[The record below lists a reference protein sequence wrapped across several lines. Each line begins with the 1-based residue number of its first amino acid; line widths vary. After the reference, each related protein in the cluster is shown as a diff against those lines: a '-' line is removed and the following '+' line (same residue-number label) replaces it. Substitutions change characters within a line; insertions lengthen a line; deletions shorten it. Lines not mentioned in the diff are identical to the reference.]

1 MYRYRPI
8 KLYATLLASLVFLG
22 SCSGGGGSSVSSFD
36 QSAML
41 KQLID
46 NVILPS
52 YQDVS
57 KQAQSLDASLQA
69 LCSSVNESNLLAA
82 QEAWKNTQG
91 ALKGIE
97 GFSFGPYK
105 KSGLDAKMDF
115 WPTRPDDIESTI
127 NNNPELTQEAAANL
141 GAPVK
146 GLPALEYLLF
156 NPAGDNATIVSALS
170 NSKRCTYLKA
180 LGQDLNANATLLYNA
195 WAPDQGSYGLSLAM
209 AGQGSQDYPSLNTA
223 INDIINNMSSM
234 IEQAKDTKLGKPLG
248 YKDGGVPQP
257 NSVESPYSRYSLQD
271 LIRNFEGLQDFYLGS
286 YNGNSGLS
294 LHAFVQSKSVNL
306 ASEMEIAIAKAI
318 TALKA
323 IPEPLSQSVVDQAAL
338 VDAAYIEIRNV
349 QDLLRG
355 PISSL
360 LGVTVSFSDSDGD

>member
-1 MYRYRPI
+1 MNRRHSK
-8 KLYATLLASLVFLG
+8 KLLSTLFSSLIILG
-22 SCSGGGGSSVSSFD
+22 SCSGGGGSGEPSFD

-41 KQLID
+41 KQLVD

-52 YQDVS
+52 YQDFS
-57 KQAQSLDASLQA
+57 NQGQNLSTSLQT
-69 LCSSVNESNLLAA
+69 LCGTVNESNLQAA
-82 QEAWKNTQG
+82 QNSWKNAQG
-91 ALKGIE
+91 ALKTIE
-97 GFSFGPYK
+97 GFSFGPYTK
-105 KSGLDAKMDF
+105 LGLEAKLDF
-115 WPTRPDDIESTI
+115 WPTRPDDIETTI
-127 NNNPELTQEAAANL
+127 ANNPEFNKDSVANL
-141 GAPVK
+141 GAAVK

-156 NPAGDNATIVSALS
+156 NPSGDNATIVSALS
-170 NSKRCTYLKA
+170 DSKRCAYLKA
-180 LGQDLNANATLLYNA
+180 LGEDVSANVTLLYNA
-195 WAPDQGSYGLSLAM
+195 WAPEQGSYGLSLAT

-248 YKDGGVPQP
+248 YKDGGVAQP
-257 NSVESPYSRYSLQD
+257 NSVESPYSHYSLQD

-286 YNGNSGLS
+286 YNGSAGLG
-294 LHAFVQSKSVNL
+294 LHHFVQSKSVNL
-306 ASEMEIAIAKAI
+306 ASDMDIAIAEAI

-323 IPEPLSQSVVDQAAL
+323 IPEPLSQSVLDQHDL
-338 VDAAYIEIRNV
+338 VDAAYVKVRNV